1 MNDGFQFI
9 DIIFFAMVAAFLVL
23 RLRSVLGRRTGQ
35 ERPRDIFGRSPNAPS
50 GSPDNVVELPDRR
63 RATAAGAAEERYA
76 GTPVGAGL
84 SQIRDADPSFN
95 PERFVQGG
103 RAAFE
108 MILAAYSRGDDAALR
123 PLLND
128 EVFGNFQ
135 KAIAERQQA
144 EETLETELV
153 GIKSAEIAEAT
164 LDGGTAL
171 VTVRFVSEQVNAV
184 RDGKG
189 EVVDGDPNRVAE
201 VIDLWT
207 FARDTQSRD
216 PNWALVATR
225 SPEE

>member
-35 ERPRDIFGRSPNAPS
+35 ERPRDIFGRSPSAPS
-50 GSPDNVVELPDRR
+50 NSPDNVVELPDRR
-63 RATAAGAAEERYA
+63 RATMAGAPDDRYA
-76 GTPVGAGL
+76 GTPVGSGL
-84 SQIRDADPSFN
+84 NQIRNADPSFN
-95 PERFVQGG
+95 TERFLQGG

-108 MILAAYSRGDDAALR
+108 IVLGAYAEGDVATLR

-135 KAIAERQQA
+135 KAILERQQGG
-144 EETLETELV
+144 ETLETELI
-153 GIKSAEIAEAT
+153 GIKSAEIVEAT
-164 LDGGTAL
+164 LDGRTAL
-171 VTVRFVSEQVNAV
+171 VTARFVSEQVNAV
-184 RDGKG
+184 RDAKG
-189 EVVDGDPNRVAE
+189 EVIEGDPNRVAE

-207 FARDTQSRD
+207 FARDTQARD